1 MSSSTF
7 QKQYSQYEDAMTSF
21 LQVDL
26 APLNTVQRKFCIS
39 ILYVNFP
46 GLCLIQ
52 ATGPISKILRVVS
65 ATTLPRR

>member
-1 MSSSTF
+1 MRSPTF
-7 QKQYSQYEDAMTSF
+7 QKQYSQYEEAMPSF

-46 GLCLIQ
+46 GYVLNSGNRPNIQ
-52 ATGPISKILRVVS
+52 NTESGKCHNLA
-65 ATTLPRR
+65 